1 MDKKG
6 TSMNAT
12 AMTLYYSPG
21 ACSLAPHILL
31 EETDADYRLVEVSVA
46 KGQTQEEA
54 FLKMNPKGRVPVL
67 TSDGH
72 TLTEVPAICWY
83 IGATGKGLIPEDV
96 LLRARVLEW
105 FNWLSGTLHAVAF
118 GGKWRPQ
125 RFVKDAA
132 LFGEVQARADDNL
145 RDGFAY
151 IEARMA
157 GRQWAVGEEYGVVD
171 PYLFVFYNWARSI
184 GADVPQAYPAWHAHA
199 RRIAARD
206 AVRRACEQEGLR

>member
-1 MDKKG
+1 MNT
-6 TSMNAT
+6 TS
-12 AMTLYYSPG
+12 MTLYYSPG

-31 EETDADYRLVEVSVA
+31 EETGADYRLVEVSVA

-54 FLKMNPKGRVPVL
+54 FLKINPKGRVPVL
-67 TSDGH
+67 AIGSR

-83 IGATGKGLIPEDV
+83 IGAAGKGLIPADA
-96 LLRARVLEW
+96 LLRAGVLEW

-125 RFVKDAA
+125 RFVKDTA
-132 LFGEVQARADDNL
+132 LFGDVQARADDNL

-151 IEARMA
+151 IEARMVE
-157 GRQWAVGEEYGVVD
+157 RQWAVGDEYSVVD
-171 PYLFVFYNWARSI
+171 PYLFVFYNWARKI
-184 GADVPQAYPAWHAHA
+184 GVDVAQAYPAWHAHA

-206 AVRRACEQEGLR
+206 AVRRACDREGLR